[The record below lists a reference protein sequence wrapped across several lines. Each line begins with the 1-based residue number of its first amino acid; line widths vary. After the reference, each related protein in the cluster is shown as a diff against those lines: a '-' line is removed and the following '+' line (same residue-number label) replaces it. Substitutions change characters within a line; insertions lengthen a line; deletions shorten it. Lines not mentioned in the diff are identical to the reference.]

1 MEIRPIISSL
11 RRHKLTAI
19 LLTLQVAFT
28 CAIVCNVAFMI
39 LQRVTRIS
47 LPTGI
52 AENQLSV
59 IHSRFIGKDGRPWGE
74 QHKADLEQ
82 ADWAEHQAD
91 LAALRAIP
99 GVESVAAVRFA
110 LPLNKNEA
118 SYGTCPSRQALDRVL
133 QTMSMHGTGCI
144 DPSVYDGSPGLIETL
159 GLHLVAGR
167 DFRPDEYVLGQKT
180 PPVAIISRALAQ
192 HLFPGQNALGKELY
206 VGKRIIRVVGIVG
219 TLLAPNLHGAGRN
232 YDTMIWPQLAE
243 STGAFYV
250 MRSAPQ
256 DRARILRDAKAALLK
271 LGPGRFINPKYV
283 ETYTQIRAQY
293 FQRDTTMIGLLIAS
307 ALGLLFVTALGITG
321 LANFWVGQRT
331 RSIGIRRAIGATRA
345 DILRY
350 FQTENF
356 LIVTGGVVLG
366 VLLAIGLNL
375 LLMQHYELPRLPLW
389 YLPIGAVVLWLLG
402 QLSVLAPALRAA
414 NVPPVVAT
422 RSV

>member
-1 MEIRPIISSL
+1 MEIRPILATL
-11 RRHKLTAI
+11 RKHKLTAI

-39 LQRVTRIS
+39 VQREQSVS
-47 LPTGI
+47 LPSGI
-52 AENQLSV
+52 AEDELSV
-59 IHSRFIGKDGRPWGE
+59 IHSRFIGNGAEPWVE

-82 ADWAEHQAD
+82 ADWAKHQVD
-91 LAALRAIP
+91 LVALRAIP
-99 GVESVAAVRFA
+99 GVESVAEVRFA
-110 LPLNKNEA
+110 LPLNKNES
-118 SYGTCPSRQALDRVL
+118 SYGTCPSQQALDRVM
-133 QTMSMHGTGCI
+133 QTMSSHGTGCI
-144 DPSVYDGSPGLIETL
+144 DTSVYDGSPGLIATL

-167 DFRPDEYVLGQKT
+167 DFSPDEYVLGQKN
-180 PPVAIISRALAQ
+180 PPVAIISSALAQ

-243 STGAFYV
+243 STGVFYV
-250 MRSAPQ
+250 LRSAPQ
-256 DRARILRDAKAALLK
+256 DRARILKDAKAALLK
-271 LGPGRFINPKYV
+271 IGPSRYINPKYV
-283 ETYTQIRAQY
+283 QTYTQIRTQY
-293 FQRDTTMIGLLIAS
+293 FQRDTTMIGLLLAS

-331 RSIGIRRAIGATRA
+331 HSIGIRRAIGATRA

-356 LIVTGGVVLG
+356 MIVTLGVVLG
-366 VLLAIGLNL
+366 VLLAVGLNL
-375 LLMQHYELPRLPLW
+375 LLMKHYELPRLPLW
-389 YLPIGAVVLWLLG
+389 YLPVGAAVLWLLG
-402 QLSVLAPALRAA
+402 QLSVLAPALRAS